1 MKKTNWNA
9 DEVAELVLDILD
21 ELNTNQES
29 IPDDLDIKKYIKIY
43 INKKDL
49 EDANLVENKWTLLAK
64 ELRDPLHI
72 ANN

>member
-29 IPDDLDIKKYIKIY
+29 IPDDLDLKKYIKIY
-43 INKKDL
+43 INRKDL
-49 EDANLVENKWTLLAK
+49 EDANLVENKWTRLAK